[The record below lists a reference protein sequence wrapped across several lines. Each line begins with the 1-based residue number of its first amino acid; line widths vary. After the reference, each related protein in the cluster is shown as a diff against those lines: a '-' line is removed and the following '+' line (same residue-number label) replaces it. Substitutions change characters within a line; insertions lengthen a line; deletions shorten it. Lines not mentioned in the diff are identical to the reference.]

1 MGTHQPMVLVI
12 DDDPLIAKLVMA
24 YLKRWGFDV
33 ITAATGE
40 AGLTLLASR
49 SIDVAMVDLNMPGI
63 NGLGVLE
70 EIRHRWPSCRTMLMT
85 GAAADDTKLQAIKLG
100 ALDYLDKP
108 LDWRYLE
115 IRLASIREDFERA
128 HQISELEREISA
140 RSAFHGL
147 IGRSAAMRELHD
159 LIRRMAPYARVALI
173 TGETGTGKELVA
185 HALHRSG
192 RRADKPFVP
201 VNCAAV
207 SETLAESELFG
218 HVRGAFTG
226 AADAKIGLI
235 EHADGGTLFLDEI
248 GELPLTMQAK
258 FLRVLESGE
267 FYRVGSVEP
276 RRADVT
282 ILAATN
288 RDLEADVRAGRFR
301 SDLYYRLNVV
311 ELRVPTLRE
320 RRDDIALLTAH
331 FLTECSTRMNK
342 PAHGLVPPAEK
353 LLMAAPWPGN
363 VRQLRNVIERAVMLA
378 DGPELDEHDVRTAL
392 GSAGATAPAPVPE
405 TGPIT
410 RALIEAALAQSDNNR
425 VEAARRLGVS
435 RRTFYRLLDRFD
447 LRHILKLG

>member
-1 MGTHQPMVLVI
+1 MGATQPMVLVI
-12 DDDPLIAKLVMA
+12 DDDPALVKLVTVC
-24 YLKRWGFDV
+24 LKRWGFDV

-40 AGLTLLASR
+40 AGLALLESR
-49 SIDVAMVDLNMPGI
+49 SIDVAMVDLNMPGV

-70 EIRHRWPSCRTMLMT
+70 EIRERWSSCRTMLMT
-85 GAAADDTKLQAIKLG
+85 GAAEEDTKLAAIKFG

-108 LDWRYLE
+108 LDFKYLE
-115 IRLASIREDFERA
+115 IRFASIREDFERA
-128 HQISELEREISA
+128 HRMSELEREISL
-140 RSAFHGL
+140 RSAFHGA
-147 IGRSAAMRELHD
+147 IGRSEAMRELHD
-159 LIRRMAPYARVALI
+159 LIRRMAPYSRVTLI

-185 HALHRSG
+185 RALHREG

-226 AADAKIGLI
+226 ATDAKIGLI

-267 FYRVGSVEP
+267 FYRVGSVES
-276 RRADVT
+276 RRVDVT

-288 RDLEADVRAGRFR
+288 RDLEADVHAGRFR
-301 SDLYYRLNVV
+301 GDLYYRLNVV
-311 ELRVPTLRE
+311 ELHVPPLRE

-331 FLTECSTRMNK
+331 FMAECAARMNK
-342 PAHGLVPPAEK
+342 PTHGLAPSAEK

-392 GSAGATAPAPVPE
+392 GSAGAAESVPGDE
-405 TGPIT
+405 AGPMT
-410 RALIEAALAQSDNNR
+410 RELIEAALAQSDNNR

-435 RRTFYRLLDRFD
+435 RRTFYRLLERFD
-447 LRHILKLG
+447 LRHILKVG